1 MLNEQDTHSGCI
13 IFESKTGIPI
23 TPYKECMIDGSELPN
38 ATVARVLIQGAGMAQ
53 RALASHQICV
63 PGSIIF
69 LLLLLLLS
77 LFICNGTGGI
87 ITLILRYIERKK
99 KLNTCFCFF
108 TDGKNTKRGNLT

>member
-87 ITLILRYIERKK
+87 INNYWMR
-99 KLNTCFCFF
+99 FF
-108 TDGKNTKRGNLT
+108 VISRIIKVEIRVISRSRRLTEIH

>member
-63 PGSIIF
+63 PGSISF

-87 ITLILRYIERKK
+87 INNYWMRLFVISRPLLRYIERKK
-99 KLNTCFCFF
+99 N
-108 TDGKNTKRGNLT
+108 